1 MGSRDP
7 AQTDPSAPGIGACL
21 AGPPATPPPP
31 GSSIWLPTSGE
42 GKQKVL
48 KGSAG
53 NRVTGSRREKEGAK
67 ELIALPLA
75 TTRPRGSSRYCG
87 ARGMRL
93 PKLAEEIYTARRPG
107 RTPSLQA
114 ALVPSRLWAAQ
125 RDTEARASRWLSPSL
140 QTDSLKGKGYL
151 TCRRP
156 PSPAP
161 LRAPRHLQTAL
172 CSPVSLPSLQSSL
185 IIIANSYWAFTMC

>member
-1 MGSRDP
+1 MLAHR
-7 AQTDPSAPGIGACL
+7 APRTIALRLGL
-21 AGPPATPPPP
+21 PGPWGPGTPHKPPPP
-31 GSSIWLPTSGE
+31 HPGSGHARLAPLPPRLHPGPGIWLPTSGE

-48 KGSAG
+48 KRSAG

-75 TTRPRGSSRYCG
+75 TTRPCGSSRYCG

-114 ALVPSRLWAAQ
+114 ALVPSCLWAAQ
-125 RDTEARASRWLSPSL
+125 RDTEAQPSRWLSPSL
-140 QTDSLKGKGYL
+140 QTDSLKGKGPL
-151 TCRRP
+151 TCGWL

-161 LRAPRHLQTAL
+161 TASPAPPANG
-172 CSPVSLPSLQSSL
+172 VVLPG
-185 IIIANSYWAFTMC
+185 